1 MTQRDREYEA
11 LRAALEEL
19 RAGDEGETPA
29 FDAILRLRASRRS
42 LERRQLR
49 RLALAAGLAVA
60 AGLMVATGIGYRA
73 VIARGD
79 RLTVPR
85 EVVSLSAWR
94 PASDVLL
101 ETPVRDLLKAP
112 QLGASLINTGIPGD
126 LR

>member
-19 RAGDEGETPA
+19 RVADEREAPA
-29 FDAILRLRASRRS
+29 FDAILGRRTSQRS
-42 LERRQLR
+42 LKRPQLR
-49 RLALAAGLAVA
+49 RLALAAGLV
-60 AGLMVATGIGYRA
+60 VATGIGYRW

-112 QLGASLINTGIPGD
+112 QLGASLIHTGIPGD
-126 LR
+126 FR